1 MEKALST
8 GIERILFVDDE
19 MLLVTLGKQML
30 EPLGYEVT
38 TRTSSIEALE
48 LFKAH
53 PNRFDLVMTDM
64 TMPNLPGDELALKIA
79 EIRPG
84 IPVILCTGFSHK
96 ITEEKAKEMG
106 INAFLLK
113 PILKGVM
120 AETVRRVLDEKD

>member
-1 MEKALST
+1 M
-8 GIERILFVDDE
+8 
-19 MLLVTLGKQML
+19 
-30 EPLGYEVT
+30 
-38 TRTSSIEALE
+38 
-48 LFKAH
+48 
-53 PNRFDLVMTDM
+53 
-64 TMPNLPGDELALKIA
+64 ALKIA